1 MMSINLISK
10 PIIEQELENLKIR
23 CDKLKN
29 RGITPNLQVLLV
41 GNNKAS
47 KIYTNRKKKFCESF
61 GAKCDIH
68 HLNENISVDEFI
80 NELNKISSDKNVHG
94 TFVQLPLPK
103 QLANLEV
110 EKLIPAEKDVDGF
123 HPFNLFALLSDDK
136 KSDYF
141 RPCTPY
147 GVMNLLKYYNIS
159 ISGKHAVII
168 GRSMIVGKPMQMLLT
183 NANATVTLCHSKT
196 QNLSELTKKA
206 DIIIS
211 AIGKPKFLNETYI
224 HPDQKNK
231 TVVIDVGI
239 NTDQDGNLCGDVD
252 FDKVSPL
259 VYAITP
265 VPGGVGPLT
274 ILTLSQNLL
283 QAAEKII

>member
-1 MMSINLISK
+1 MSINLISK
-10 PIIEQELENLKIR
+10 PIIDQELESLKIR
-23 CDKLKN
+23 CNKLKKN
-29 RGITPNLQVLLV
+29 GIIPNLQVLLV

-68 HLNENISVDEFI
+68 HLDENISVNDFVI
-80 NELNKISSDKNVHG
+80 ELNKISSAANVHG
-94 TFVQLPLPK
+94 AFVQLPLPK
-103 QLANLEV
+103 HLANLEI

-123 HPFNLFALLSDDK
+123 HPFNLFSLLSDNK
-136 KSDYF
+136 KNDYF

-147 GVMNLLKYYNIS
+147 GVMSLLKYYNIS
-159 ISGKHAVII
+159 VSGKHAVII

-196 QNLSELTKKA
+196 ENLSELTQKA
-206 DIIIS
+206 DIIVS
-211 AIGKPKFLNETYI
+211 AIGKPNFLNETFI
-224 HPDQKNK
+224 HPSQKNK

-239 NTDQDGNLCGDVD
+239 NTNQDGNLCGDVD
-252 FDKVSPL
+252 FNKVSPL

-283 QAAEKII
+283 QAAEKNI

>member
-1 MMSINLISK
+1 MSINLISK
-10 PIIEQELENLKIR
+10 PIVDQELENLKNR
-23 CDKLKN
+23 CNKLKN
-29 RGITPNLQVLLV
+29 SGIIPNLQVLLV

-68 HLNENISVDEFI
+68 HLDENISVDDFI

-103 QLANLEV
+103 QLSNLEV

-123 HPFNLFALLSDDK
+123 HPFNLFALLSDNK
-136 KSDYF
+136 KNDYF
-141 RPCTPY
+141 KPCTPY
-147 GVMNLLKYYNIS
+147 GVMNLLKYYNIP
-159 ISGKHAVII
+159 ISGKNAVII

-196 QNLSELTKKA
+196 QNLAELTKKA

-211 AIGKPKFLNETYI
+211 AIGKPKFLNDTYI

>member
-1 MMSINLISK
+1 
-10 PIIEQELENLKIR
+10 
-23 CDKLKN
+23 
-29 RGITPNLQVLLV
+29 
-41 GNNKAS
+41 
-47 KIYTNRKKKFCESF
+47 
-61 GAKCDIH
+61 
-68 HLNENISVDEFI
+68 
-80 NELNKISSDKNVHG
+80 
-94 TFVQLPLPK
+94 
-103 QLANLEV
+103 
-110 EKLIPAEKDVDGF
+110 
-123 HPFNLFALLSDDK
+123 
-136 KSDYF
+136 
-141 RPCTPY
+141 
-147 GVMNLLKYYNIS
+147 MNLLKYYNIS

-274 ILTLSQNLL
+274 ILTRSQNLL